1 MSIRVKMFVQS
12 YLSTKVEIGY
22 VYQRPC
28 PAIPNAYLQKQ
39 KLDMSIRETIT
50 NKTMKSTKVE
60 IGYVY
65 QRAGLALTGAKDAIN
80 R

>member
-1 MSIRVKMFVQS
+1 MSIRAHRYSFFRQIYKS
-12 YLSTKVEIGY
+12 RNWICLLEIEQAFEY
-22 VYQRPC
+22 P
-28 PAIPNAYLQKQ
+28 
-39 KLDMSIRETIT
+39 S
-50 NKTMKSTKVE
+50 STKVE